1 MARPRGIAE
10 HQLPANTDAPEP
22 ARGAA
27 TPNLHA
33 GADLGQALQ
42 AIREHQGLTLEAM
55 AGVTRV
61 RRAYLADIEAMRLER
76 LPSRPFT
83 IGYIRAYAEALGQS
97 GDAAVERFKAEEPDF
112 DEPLQAPV
120 GLADIGDPRVAA
132 IIASVIVLLASIII
146 WNIAQRTV
154 NAGAP
159 PPPTA
164 SAKAA
169 AMALAA
175 PPTGAIVLGAPLP
188 APVESTTPPLY
199 QTPGLPDSAAPA
211 AGQGPATTSAAKFS
225 GDPQVDVT
233 KLPRVFTAGG
243 AIDGA
248 PPGQASPLVLQ
259 ALKSVSLIVRGAD
272 GSIYFARQFSP
283 GEAYRAPA
291 VTGLIAEVSEPTHFQ
306 VFVAGQSR
314 GVLPAAQTSLTQ
326 LAQ

>member
-97 GDAAVERFKAEEPDF
+97 GDA
-112 DEPLQAPV
+112 
-120 GLADIGDPRVAA
+120 ADIGDPRVAA

-243 AIDGA
+243 AIYGA

>member
-164 SAKAA
+164 FTT
-169 AMALAA
+169 A
-175 PPTGAIVLGAPLP
+175 PTA
-188 APVESTTPPLY
+188 
-199 QTPGLPDSAAPA
+199 GLPVS
-211 AGQGPATTSAAKFS
+211 
-225 GDPQVDVT
+225 
-233 KLPRVFTAGG
+233 TA
-243 AIDGA
+243 
-248 PPGQASPLVLQ
+248 
-259 ALKSVSLIVRGAD
+259 LI
-272 GSIYFARQFSP
+272 S
-283 GEAYRAPA
+283 
-291 VTGLIAEVSEPTHFQ
+291 
-306 VFVAGQSR
+306 
-314 GVLPAAQTSLTQ
+314 
-326 LAQ
+326 